1 MCWNSY
7 DSENRLFINEN
18 IPYTL
23 RKDITLAESVFI
35 EVEKGTS
42 KKTKNIILGVIYR
55 SPESSLTDF
64 NDNLENLLI
73 KIDRENKYSFR
84 SGDYNVNTLHEL
96 SCHASATQD
105 FINILSSFDYHKLIN
120 MPTRVVMACCTIK
133 SATLIDNIYTN
144 INYWNDGIRGV
155 LHSDDSIGIDHT
167 IIFSIRIN
175 SELPKYNKYRKQRY
189 LSLKNI
195 Q

>member
-1 MCWNSY
+1 MNMFMISDLINQGGGCS
-7 DSENRLFINEN
+7 LFINEN

-23 RKDITLAESVFI
+23 RKDLTLAESVFI
-35 EVEKGTS
+35 EVEKGTL
-42 KKTKNIILGVIYR
+42 KKQKNIILGVIYR

-73 KIDRENKYSFR
+73 KIDKENKYSFL

-96 SCHASATQD
+96 SCHASATPY

-120 MPTRVVMACCTIK
+120 KPTRVVMAGCTIK

-144 INYWNDGIRGV
+144 INDWNDGISGV
-155 LHSDDSIGIDHT
+155 LHSDDSIGNDHK
-167 IIFSIRIN
+167 IIF
-175 SELPKYNKYRKQRY
+175 Y
-189 LSLKNI
+189 
-195 Q
+195 